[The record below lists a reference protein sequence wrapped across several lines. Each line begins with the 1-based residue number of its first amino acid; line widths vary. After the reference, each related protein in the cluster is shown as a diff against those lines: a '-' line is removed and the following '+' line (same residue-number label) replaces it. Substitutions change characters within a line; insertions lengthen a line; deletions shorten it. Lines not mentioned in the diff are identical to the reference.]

1 MLDIRPV
8 DVIHLTFVIAM
19 MMMII
24 IIIIIIII
32 ITYLLIPWS
41 RALLE
46 KLTDIQLVK
55 KFSPI

>member
-8 DVIHLTFVIAM
+8 DVIHLTFVIA
-19 MMMII
+19 MII